1 MMKVVSTLKTLY
13 LEEIAKIK
21 EALEGPAPPFLVTAV
36 EHARRDWQEALKE
49 MDHID
54 RDLDEYVIFKVNAA
68 ERRYVALL
76 EEARREGVRAWP
88 ALAEYSC
95 EDVVI
100 TATGKA
106 ENTHVCTG

>member
-13 LEEIAKIK
+13 LEEMAKIK

-54 RDLDEYVIFKVNAA
+54 RDLDEYVIFKINAA

-100 TATGKA
+100 TAAGKA
-106 ENTHVCTG
+106 ENTPICTG

>member
-1 MMKVVSTLKTLY
+1 MKVVSILKTLC
-13 LEEIAKIK
+13 LGEIARIK

-36 EHARRDWQEALKE
+36 EHARLDWQESLKE

-76 EEARREGVRAWP
+76 EQARREGMRAWP
-88 ALAEYSC
+88 TLAEYSC
-95 EDVVI
+95 ENMVLN
-100 TATGKA
+100 ASGQA
-106 ENTHVCTG
+106 ENTPIYTG

>member
-1 MMKVVSTLKTLY
+1 MKVVSTLKTLY
-13 LEEIAKIK
+13 LGEIARIK

-54 RDLDEYVIFKVNAA
+54 RDLDEYVIFKINAA

-100 TATGKA
+100 TAAGKA
-106 ENTHVCTG
+106 ENTPICTG

>member
-21 EALEGPAPPFLVTAV
+21 EVLEGPAPPFLVTAV
-36 EHARRDWQEALKE
+36 EHARLDWQASLKE

-76 EEARREGVRAWP
+76 EQARREGVRAWP
-88 ALAEYSC
+88 TLAEYSC
-95 EDVVI
+95 ENEVL
-100 TATGKA
+100 AAAGNA
-106 ENTHVCTG
+106 ENSPICTG

>member
-1 MMKVVSTLKTLY
+1 MKVVSTLKTLY
-13 LEEIAKIK
+13 LEEIARIK
-21 EALEGPAPPFLVTAV
+21 EALEGPPPPFLVTAV

-76 EEARREGVRAWP
+76 EQARREGVRAWP
-88 ALAEYSC
+88 TLAEYSC
-95 EDVVI
+95 ENVVL
-100 TATGKA
+100 TAAGNT
-106 ENTHVCTG
+106 ENAPICTG